1 MMPFSLFLALKY
13 MRPKR
18 SFVSVVTVISVVGVL
33 LGVSILVI
41 VLSVMTGFDEMWRD
55 KILSFKPHLTVVSTY
70 GSIDD
75 SEQFCKRI
83 ESVEGVTGVAPVI
96 MTRVL
101 MKNEGRVSAP
111 VVVGIDDIRAGS
123 VSRVPD
129 HIRKGGSFDLSDARI
144 VTGIDLAR
152 EMGLFVGSQAL
163 VYSPRNL
170 TTENEVYLPEEVEL
184 AGIYDMG
191 MQKFDNGYILTSL
204 ELARALVGMDR
215 GVHAIY
221 IMTDDAFRFT
231 EYAERVSEVIGPH
244 MRVVTW
250 REEDSVLFAAL
261 SNEKTMMFILLVF
274 ITIVAIFC
282 VTNTLIVITVQK
294 TNEIGLLKALGFQS
308 RRIMAAFVWH
318 GWIQCLVGTLAGIGV
333 GLLVLHNL
341 KRIVRWL
348 TSIDIE
354 IFPKE
359 IYGLSEIPYKVCASD
374 ITFIAVTVMVFC
386 TLASIIPAMRAARLD
401 PVEALRHE

>member
-1 MMPFSLFLALKY
+1 M
-13 MRPKR
+13 
-18 SFVSVVTVISVVGVL
+18 
-33 LGVSILVI
+33 
-41 VLSVMTGFDEMWRD
+41 
-55 KILSFKPHLTVVSTY
+55 STY

-204 ELARALVGMDR
+204 ELARTLVGMDR